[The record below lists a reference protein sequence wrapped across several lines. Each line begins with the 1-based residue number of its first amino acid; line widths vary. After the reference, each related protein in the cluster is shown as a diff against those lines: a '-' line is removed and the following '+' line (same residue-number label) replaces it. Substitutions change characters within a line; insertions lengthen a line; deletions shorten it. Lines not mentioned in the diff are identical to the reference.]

1 MDCIINLANRKIAAH
16 MCIVLDGMTLIE
28 HYLEMVNND
37 QVRYHIIC
45 ESDQIQNFEQILFK
59 NNENIIFHS
68 TNLEYWNQL
77 EIENISSNANVLE
90 LMKNS
95 ESDSAQL
102 LYVNTSYIT
111 TNYYWDFTD
120 CYEPVDIMCGQITLL
135 KYISNIYNITGGEV
149 RNFSNISLC
158 ETDDLEKIY
167 ATKPSIISNR
177 DVYKQLLQTFQ
188 LKGMIVE
195 EYELQERRC
204 INNGINFA
212 MLLKF
217 GIANGL
223 FDKLLYSIENY
234 PRFICDISS
243 DQSIESRLF
252 LNRYKRESNSLEFDL
267 TNDISIV
274 IDGKDECRLI
284 DQMSDEIF
292 MELIDNI
299 TKTDVP
305 YLIYIFN
312 NLSFAK
318 EKSEIVKNYIN
329 KVIKSLVSNNLKKD
343 VLYNLL
349 ANNAA
354 VTGETQQLILNYLL
368 TDWEI
373 SYEWVSKRPLI
384 NNLITPVKKIDILM
398 MDSNCQDLYLAKQ
411 TELMGDKNINY
422 FQFAETN
429 TNNQDLIARFSDLRL
444 SPIFDY
450 EQNLKVIA
458 PAFYQALNM
467 KQDESTD
474 FELER
479 LKRQREMLKNYF
491 EQAADESQQ
500 VIVIDQFVYPIL
512 NINSC
517 LIHHNNIMFGVANNG
532 QISEYISG
540 SYKVMSKY
548 YSLIDVIINNE
559 SKFTSTEEIVTAY
572 QKLLTKLNICIVNPI
587 NQDIIEYLPHEQTI
601 ELINALDEDLTNDL
615 IPDKYITDI
624 NKLQAQLQKRPISSD
639 MVTSV
644 TNYKTTISE
653 HQIELGLKVTGSI
666 QAYASEVEFY
676 VVMIAK
682 FANGTIGKYRNRGEV
697 SDENGELIVY
707 KSFKNE
713 SLENAIEFIVRIEI
727 EGQNKLQFKV
737 ANEQELKYFS
747 NNKKR
752 TIHNKNEE
760 MLISIERI

>member
-1 MDCIINLANRKIAAH
+1 MDCIINLANPKVVAH

-28 HYLEMVNND
+28 HYLEMVNTD
-37 QVRYHIIC
+37 QVTYHIIC
-45 ESDQIQNFEQILFK
+45 ESDQIQSFEQILLK
-59 NNENIIFHS
+59 NNEKIIFHS

-77 EIENISSNANVLE
+77 EITNISSNANVLQ
-90 LMKNS
+90 LMKKS
-95 ESDSAQL
+95 DSDSAQL
-102 LYVNTSYIT
+102 LYVNTNYIT
-111 TNYYWDFTD
+111 TDYYWDFTD
-120 CYEPVDIMCGQITLL
+120 CYQPVDIMCGQVTLL
-135 KYISNIYNITGGEV
+135 KYISNIYNITDGEV

-158 ETDDLEKIY
+158 ETDGLEKIY
-167 ATKPSIISNR
+167 ATKPSIINNQ
-177 DVYKQLLQTFQ
+177 DVYNQLLKTFQ

-195 EYELQERRC
+195 EYELHERKC

-234 PRFICDISS
+234 PRFICDISN

-252 LNRYKRESNSLEFDL
+252 LKRYQRESNILEFEL
-267 TNDISIV
+267 ANDIRIV
-274 IDGKDECRLI
+274 IDGKNEQQLI
-284 DQMSDEIF
+284 EQINDLIF
-292 MELIDNI
+292 MELIDNV

-312 NLSFAK
+312 NLSFTN
-318 EKSEIVKNYIN
+318 EESEIVRNYIN
-329 KVIKSLVSNNLKKD
+329 KIINSSVSNNLKKD

-349 ANNAA
+349 ASNANKC
-354 VTGETQQLILNYLL
+354 GEIQQLILNYLL

-373 SYEWVSKRPLI
+373 SYEWTSNHPLI
-384 NNLITPVKKIDILM
+384 RNIISPVEQIDILM
-398 MDSNCQDLYLAKQ
+398 MNSNCQELYLAKQ
-411 TELMGDKNINY
+411 TELISDKSISY
-422 FQFAETN
+422 FQSTGVN
-429 TNNQDLIARFSDLRL
+429 TNNQDIIARYSDLRL
-444 SPIFDY
+444 SPIFNY
-450 EQNLKVIA
+450 GQNLKVIA
-458 PAFYQALNM
+458 PAFYRALNM
-467 KQDESTD
+467 GEEQTID

-479 LKRQREMLKNYF
+479 LKRQREMLNSYF
-491 EQAADESQQ
+491 EQAEDKSQQ
-500 VIVIDQFVYPIL
+500 VIVIDQFVYPRL
-512 NINSC
+512 SINSS
-517 LIHHNNIMFGVANNG
+517 LINHADIMFGTAICG
-532 QISEYISG
+532 QIPEYISG
-540 SYKVMSKY
+540 SYTVMSKY

-559 SKFTSTEEIVTAY
+559 SKFSSTEEIVTAY
-572 QKLLTKLNICIVNPI
+572 QKLLTKLNICIVTPGNK
-587 NQDIIEYLPHEQTI
+587 DIIGYLPQEQTGK
-601 ELINALDEDLTNDL
+601 LISALDEDLTNDL

-624 NKLQAQLQKRPISSD
+624 TKLQEHLQKRSLSSE

-653 HQIELGLKVTGSI
+653 HQIELGLKMTGSI
-666 QAYASEVEFY
+666 QAYVSEVEVY

-697 SDENGELIVY
+697 SIESGELIVY

-737 ANEQELKYFS
+737 ANEHELKYFS

-752 TIHNKNEE
+752 TIHCKNEE